1 MRKLS
6 ILAVMAA
13 TSLFATPAM
22 SAVTYNLSSDFS
34 NINNPNGVWSFTQG
48 ATALAHYPIP
58 ITPNA
63 LNVAAANGYWGTGPG
78 FNTAP
83 FVIRT
88 TSNGSAAVGY
98 DNNAFLTG
106 DVILHSTN
114 PGNGADLFVNWTAP
128 ASGIIDVFGSVWYA
142 HTPVDRSNDVVL
154 TLGATNLI
162 TTTLT
167 NAITRSNAFGF
178 SNLGLT
184 VAAGQVISFRFK
196 PTVGQQFGS
205 VAGLNETVIFTANA
219 AGAVPEPATWGM
231 MLLGFGLVG
240 SAMRRRDATRVR
252 ALA

>member
-48 ATALAHYPIP
+48 ATAFAHYPIP

-63 LNVAAANGYWGTGPG
+63 LNVAAADGYWGTGPG

-83 FVIRT
+83 FVIKT

-106 DVILHSTN
+106 DVATL
-114 PGNGADLFVNWTAP
+114 
-128 ASGIIDVFGSVWYA
+128 Y
-142 HTPVDRSNDVVL
+142 R
-154 TLGATNLI
+154 LGAHSFL
-162 TTTLT
+162 LS
-167 NAITRSNAFGF
+167 RLPRFDS
-178 SNLGLT
+178 LGLT
-184 VAAGQVISFRFK
+184 RDEYIKRMR
-196 PTVGQQFGS
+196 T
-205 VAGLNETVIFTANA
+205 
-219 AGAVPEPATWGM
+219 
-231 MLLGFGLVG
+231 LL
-240 SAMRRRDATRVR
+240 
-252 ALA
+252 